1 METWKLV
8 LVVGL
13 AVLAIGL
20 EVASAYAAVVR
31 PAAASYGAYN
41 GVANPNGGYASGM
54 MRGGM
59 MEGFRSQPYYNGYGY
74 SYGASNGFGGCM
86 GSRGWP

>member
-1 METWKLV
+1 MKTWKIV

-20 EVASAYAAVVR
+20 VTASAYAIVVR
-31 PAAASYGAYN
+31 PAAAPYGPYN
-41 GVANPNGGYASGM
+41 GVANPNGGYAGGM
-54 MRGGM
+54 VRGGMRGGY
-59 MEGFRSQPYYNGYGY
+59 GSSPYYNGY
-74 SYGASNGFGGCM
+74 SYGAPNGFGGCM